1 MIKSLLII
9 FSLYFVSLNT
19 LALNIDD
26 TIKNT
31 VKNNSK
37 IKIGLEKLQESKE
50 LIEKSY
56 GAKLPNIT
64 SQILGTYSNSDLNTS
79 TAGSTT
85 PEYFTDK
92 YKLTITQNLFDA
104 GFNDLEIERSKILFE
119 NELINFKI
127 SVQNLI
133 LDAIT
138 GYLLVINYENA
149 LTANEKNFD
158 SISKALEEIKIKF
171 KLGSSTLY
179 ELQNAE
185 SAYAIAKV
193 NLFTAEQNLEVS
205 KKSFKNIV
213 GVNPI
218 DLENIIDVNNS
229 INVDSVIKNAKEKNL
244 NILLILSDIKNKEIL
259 LLKERKTK
267 KPNID
272 LSGSAEYSDGTRID
286 KGNKSTI
293 GSISLTITIPLFQQ
307 GIDDSNI
314 RKYTSQIL
322 QSEFNLQD
330 YRDNL
335 EILILN
341 TFKDFKIS
349 EAKMN
354 SNLAVIK
361 ASKTALEILNEEYDI
376 GTKSVIDIVD
386 EEGKLLSAN
395 VDYLNSKRDYLVN
408 YFKIKSLDSSLMSIF
423 EKYLPKLN

>member
-1 MIKSLLII
+1 M
-9 FSLYFVSLNT
+9 
-19 LALNIDD
+19 
-26 TIKNT
+26 
-31 VKNNSK
+31 
-37 IKIGLEKLQESKE
+37 
-50 LIEKSY
+50 
-56 GAKLPNIT
+56 
-64 SQILGTYSNSDLNTS
+64 
-79 TAGSTT
+79 
-85 PEYFTDK
+85 
-92 YKLTITQNLFDA
+92 
-104 GFNDLEIERSKILFE
+104 
-119 NELINFKI
+119 
-127 SVQNLI
+127 
-133 LDAIT
+133 
-138 GYLLVINYENA
+138 
-149 LTANEKNFD
+149 
-158 SISKALEEIKIKF
+158 
-171 KLGSSTLY
+171 
-179 ELQNAE
+179 
-185 SAYAIAKV
+185 
-193 NLFTAEQNLEVS
+193 
-205 KKSFKNIV
+205 
-213 GVNPI
+213 
-218 DLENIIDVNNS
+218 NNS

>member
-104 GFNDLEIERSKILFE
+104 GFNDLEIERSKILFD

-193 NLFTAEQNLEVS
+193 NLFTAQQNLEVS

-213 GVNPI
+213 GVSPI
-218 DLENIIDVNNS
+218 NLENIINVNNS
-229 INVDSVIKNAKEKNL
+229 INVDSVINNAKEKNL
-244 NILLILSDIKNKEIL
+244 NILLILNDIKNKKIL

-286 KGNKSTI
+286 KGNKSTS

>member
-19 LALNIDD
+19 LALSIDD

-158 SISKALEEIKIKF
+158 SISKALEEIKIK
-171 KLGSSTLY
+171 L
-179 ELQNAE
+179 E
-185 SAYAIAKV
+185 S
-193 NLFTAEQNLEVS
+193 L
-205 KKSFKNIV
+205 
-213 GVNPI
+213 
-218 DLENIIDVNNS
+218 
-229 INVDSVIKNAKEKNL
+229 
-244 NILLILSDIKNKEIL
+244 
-259 LLKERKTK
+259 
-267 KPNID
+267 
-272 LSGSAEYSDGTRID
+272 
-286 KGNKSTI
+286 
-293 GSISLTITIPLFQQ
+293 
-307 GIDDSNI
+307 
-314 RKYTSQIL
+314 
-322 QSEFNLQD
+322 
-330 YRDNL
+330 
-335 EILILN
+335 
-341 TFKDFKIS
+341 
-349 EAKMN
+349 
-354 SNLAVIK
+354 
-361 ASKTALEILNEEYDI
+361 
-376 GTKSVIDIVD
+376 
-386 EEGKLLSAN
+386 
-395 VDYLNSKRDYLVN
+395 
-408 YFKIKSLDSSLMSIF
+408 
-423 EKYLPKLN
+423 

>member
-9 FSLYFVSLNT
+9 LSLYFVSLNA

-213 GVNPI
+213 GVSPI

-286 KGNKSTI
+286 EGNKSTI

>member
-213 GVNPI
+213 GVSPI

>member
-19 LALNIDD
+19 LALSIDD

>member
-1 MIKSLLII
+1 MIKSLLIV
-9 FSLYFVSLNT
+9 FSIYLISLNAF
-19 LALNIDD
+19 ALNIDD

-31 VKNNSK
+31 VKNNLK

-50 LIEKSY
+50 LIEKAY
-56 GAKLPNIT
+56 GEKLPNIT
-64 SQILGTYSNSDLNTS
+64 SQISGTYSNSDLKTS
-79 TAGSTT
+79 TTGSTT

-92 YKLTITQNLFDA
+92 YKLTLTQNLFDA
-104 GFNDLEIERSKILFE
+104 GFNDLEIERSKILFD

-127 SVQNLI
+127 SIQSLI

-149 LTANEKNFD
+149 LIANEKNFD
-158 SISKALEEIKIKF
+158 FISKALEEIKIKF

-185 SAYAIAKV
+185 SAYAIANA
-193 NLFTAEQNLEVS
+193 NLFAAEKNLEVS

-213 GVNPI
+213 GVSPI
-218 DLENIIDVNNS
+218 DLESIINVDNS
-229 INVDSVIKNAKEKNL
+229 INVDNIIKNAKETNL
-244 NILLILSDIKNKEIL
+244 NLLLILSDIKDKEIL
-259 LLKERKTK
+259 LLKEKKTK
-267 KPNID
+267 KLNID

-286 KGNKSTI
+286 QGNESTS
-293 GSISLTITIPLFQQ
+293 GSISLTITIPLYQQ

-322 QSEFNLQD
+322 QSELNLQD
-330 YRDNL
+330 YRNNL

-354 SNLAVIK
+354 SNLTIIK
-361 ASKTALEILNEEYDI
+361 ASQTALEILNQQYNI
-376 GTKSVIDIVD
+376 GTKSIIDIVD

-395 VDYLNSKRDYLVN
+395 VDYLNSKRDYLMN
-408 YFKIKSLDSSLMSIF
+408 YFKIKSFDASLIGIF
-423 EKYLPKLN
+423 EKYLSKLN

>member
-19 LALNIDD
+19 LALSIDD

-213 GVNPI
+213 GVSPI